1 MVHSEKNTNF
11 LIFYCLSITY
21 LFWRSM
27 KCHGGG
33 PPDLKET
40 GAVLHQTL
48 CSNNSDAVSIK
59 DYNLL

>member
-1 MVHSEKNTNF
+1 
-11 LIFYCLSITY
+11 
-21 LFWRSM
+21 M